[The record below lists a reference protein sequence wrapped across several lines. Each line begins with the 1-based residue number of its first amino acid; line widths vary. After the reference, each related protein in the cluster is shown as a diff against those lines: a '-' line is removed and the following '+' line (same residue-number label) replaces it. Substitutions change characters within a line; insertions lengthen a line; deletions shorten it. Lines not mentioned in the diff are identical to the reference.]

1 MKRVL
6 AHEEFC
12 MGCGLCEVYC
22 TLGHSKSKD
31 LVKAYRREQPKPT
44 SRITLV
50 QDKPVSFGVQC
61 RHCSDAPCVS
71 ACLSGAMYIDEETG
85 RVVHNDEKC
94 IGCLT
99 CVMVCPFGAIKKDP
113 NRKKIMAK
121 CDLCQGQGLDVPACV
136 ANCPNEALTFEEEQP
151 R

>member
-22 TLGHSKSKD
+22 TLQHSKSKE
-31 LVKAYRREQPKPT
+31 LVKAFRREQPTPT

-50 QDKPVSFGVQC
+50 QEKPVSFGVQC
-61 RHCSDAPCVS
+61 RHCRDAACVS
-71 ACLSGAMYIDEETG
+71 ACLSGAMYVDEESG
-85 RVVHNDEKC
+85 RVVHDDEKC

-99 CVMVCPFGAIKKDP
+99 CMIVCPFGAIKKDP
-113 NRKKIMAK
+113 NGEKIVAK
-121 CDLCQGQGLDVPACV
+121 CDLCQGLDVPACV
-136 ANCPNEALTFEEEQP
+136 ANCPNEALTFEEG
-151 R
+151 